1 MPQHALLWM
10 FLAGIGLSVIFYCL
24 NRMARFNQRT
34 IADLTPF
41 FRKLNSEY
49 VEEVFDERKEEIAL
63 YHSGNPRRERRR
75 RLELARECLRRMDH
89 NTRMVLELGNTEY
102 KCLKQWPEAYN
113 DLNTAR
119 IIEMRQKAMLFNHCV
134 FFALAEMWFWMLLSS

>member
-10 FLAGIGLSVIFYCL
+10 FLAGICLSVIFYCL

-41 FRKLNSEY
+41 FRKLYSEY

-75 RLELARECLRRMDH
+75 RLELAREYLRRMNH
-89 NTRMVLELGNTEY
+89 NTRMVLELANTEY
-102 KCLKQWPEAYN
+102 KCLQKWPEAYN
-113 DLNTAR
+113 ALTTVR
-119 IIEMRQKAMLFNHCV
+119 IITMRQNAMLFNNCAV
-134 FFALAEMWFWMLLSS
+134 LVLAEIWFW